1 MHIIISNN
9 DINLFAL
16 NDLIIYNV
24 YCKNGEFMKKLA
36 LVLGG
41 GAAKGFAH
49 IGVIKELEKH
59 GIKPD
64 LIVGTSMGALV
75 GGMYACGKEISHME
89 KLVSNFNSIGNF
101 SLMSALFKG
110 NVLNINKVRKIFDK
124 EFDGTLQEDMP
135 IKFVCVATDMKT
147 GEQKNF
153 QKGLLKENIM
163 ASISIPGIFP
173 SVKIDED
180 VYCDG
185 GLVNN
190 LAEDVAR
197 EILPDA
203 VIVSVDVIGEY
214 SKQVERLKF
223 KTMENLLNAITIMT
237 QNVVKNKPILAD
249 IRLTLSLPNV
259 SMMNFSGELA
269 KKTIRKGELL
279 VKKNVKQIKELLG
292 VANENNGRI
301 KTKSKK

>member
-1 MHIIISNN
+1 
-9 DINLFAL
+9 
-16 NDLIIYNV
+16 
-24 YCKNGEFMKKLA
+24 MKKLA

-41 GAAKGFAH
+41 GAAKGYAH
-49 IGVIKELEKH
+49 IGVIKVLEKH

-75 GGMYACGKEISHME
+75 GAMYATGKDVQYME
-89 KLVSNFNSIGNF
+89 KLVGKFNGIGNF
-101 SLMSALFKG
+101 SLISTLFKG
-110 NVLNINKVRKIFDK
+110 NVLNINKVKKIFNQ
-124 EFDGTLQEDMP
+124 EFSNALQETTQ

-147 GEQKNF
+147 GEPKNF
-153 QKGLLKENIM
+153 TQGLLKDNVM

-173 SVKIDED
+173 SMKIGEN

-214 SKQVERLKF
+214 SKQVEKLKF
-223 KTMENLLNAITIMT
+223 KTMENLINAITIMT

-249 IRLTLSLPNV
+249 VRLQLSLPQV
-259 SMMNFSGELA
+259 SLMNFSSDLA
-269 KKTIRKGELL
+269 PKTIHKGELL
-279 VKKNVKQIKELLG
+279 AKKHIEEIKELLG
-292 VANENNGRI
+292 VTNENIRRT
-301 KTKSKK
+301 KKKSKE

>member
-1 MHIIISNN
+1 
-9 DINLFAL
+9 
-16 NDLIIYNV
+16 
-24 YCKNGEFMKKLA
+24 MKKLA

-41 GAAKGFAH
+41 GAAKGYAH
-49 IGVIKELEKH
+49 IGVIKVLEKH

-75 GGMYACGKEISHME
+75 GAMYAIGKETEYME
-89 KLVSNFNSIGNF
+89 KLVSKFNSIGNF
-101 SLMSALFKG
+101 SLVSTLFKG
-110 NVLNINKVRKIFDK
+110 NVLNINRVKKILDN
-124 EFDGTLQEDMP
+124 EFGTIGQQETK

-147 GEQKNF
+147 GCAKNF
-153 QKGLLKENIM
+153 EQGSLKDNVL

-173 SVKIDED
+173 SMKIDD
-180 VYCDG
+180 CVYCDG

-203 VIVSVDVIGEY
+203 VLVSVDVIGDY
-214 SKQVERLKF
+214 SKQIEHLKF

-249 IRLTLSLPNV
+249 VRIVFSLPSV
-259 SMMNFSGELA
+259 SMMNFSSELA
-269 KKTIRKGELL
+269 KKTIRKGET
-279 VKKNVKQIKELLG
+279 VGKRYIKEIKELLG
-292 VANENNGRI
+292 VANENSRRN
-301 KTKSKK
+301 TQKSKK

>member
-1 MHIIISNN
+1 
-9 DINLFAL
+9 
-16 NDLIIYNV
+16 
-24 YCKNGEFMKKLA
+24 MKKLA

-41 GAAKGFAH
+41 GAAKGYAH
-49 IGVIKELEKH
+49 IGVIKVLEKH

-75 GGMYACGKEISHME
+75 GGMYAMGKDVAYME
-89 KLVSNFNSIGNF
+89 KLISKFNSIGNF
-101 SLMSALFKG
+101 SLVSTLFKG
-110 NVLNINKVRKIFDK
+110 NVLNINKVKKILNN
-124 EFDGTLQEDMP
+124 EFGTLKHKDAP

-147 GEQKNF
+147 GCPKNF
-153 QKGLLKENIM
+153 YEGSLKDNIM

-173 SVKIDED
+173 SVKTEESI
-180 VYCDG
+180 YCDG

-197 EILPDA
+197 EIMPDA
-203 VIVSVDVIGEY
+203 VLVSVDVIGEY
-214 SKQVERLKF
+214 SKQVEHLKF

-249 IRLTLSLPNV
+249 IRITLSLPSV
-259 SMMNFSGELA
+259 SMMNFSSELA
-269 KKTIRKGELL
+269 VKTIKRGEA
-279 VKKNVKQIKELLG
+279 VGKKHIAQIKELLG
-292 VANENNGRI
+292 VTNENIKRN

>member
-1 MHIIISNN
+1 
-9 DINLFAL
+9 
-16 NDLIIYNV
+16 
-24 YCKNGEFMKKLA
+24 MKKLA

-41 GAAKGFAH
+41 GAAKGYAH
-49 IGVIKELEKH
+49 IGVIKILEKH

-75 GGMYACGKEISHME
+75 GAMYAIGKDVPYME

-101 SLMSALFKG
+101 SLVSTLFKG
-110 NVLNINKVRKIFDK
+110 NVLNINKVKKIFDK
-124 EFDGTLQEDMP
+124 EFGDRLHEEMP

-147 GEQKNF
+147 GNPKNF
-153 QKGLLKENIM
+153 EQGLLKENVM

-173 SVKIDED
+173 SMRIGKD

-203 VIVSVDVIGEY
+203 VILSVDVIGEY
-214 SKQVERLKF
+214 SKQIEKLKF
-223 KTMENLLNAITIMT
+223 KTMENLINALTIMT
-237 QNVVKNKPILAD
+237 QNVVKNKPRIAN
-249 IRLTLSLPNV
+249 IRLELSLPQV
-259 SMMNFSGELA
+259 SIMNFSSELA
-269 KKTIRKGELL
+269 KKTIHKGEMIA
-279 VKKNVKQIKELLG
+279 KKHIDEIKELLG
-292 VANENNGRI
+292 VTNENIRRT